1 MTCHPLALIVA
12 MAENRVIG
20 RHNQLPWRIKADL
33 AFFKRTTMG
42 KPMIMG
48 RKTFESIGRPLPGRT
63 TIVITRNTGW
73 SYEGVETAGSVDA
86 AITIANRRITQ
97 TGGREIMVAGGAEI
111 YAQTLDRAA
120 RLYITEIA
128 AAPDGDAYFPEFDRS
143 AFKEA
148 ARDIHSGHDPAYT
161 FVTLIRRRAA

>member
-1 MTCHPLALIVA
+1 MTHPLALIVA

-20 RHNQLPWRIKADL
+20 RNNQLPWRIKEDL

-48 RKTFESIGRPLPGRT
+48 RKTFDSIGKPLPGRT
-63 TIVITRNTGW
+63 TIVVTRNADW
-73 SYEGVETAGSVDA
+73 RYEGVETAGSVDE
-86 AITIANRRITQ
+86 AIRLANRRIEQ
-97 TGGREIMVAGGAEI
+97 TGGAEIMVVGGAEI
-111 YAQTLDRAA
+111 YAQTLDRAE

-143 AFKEA
+143 AFQEVG
-148 ARDIHSGHDPAYT
+148 RDTRSDHDPAYA
-161 FVTLIRRRAA
+161 FVSLTRHKIT